1 MAKNRN
7 LIKNTSYNF
16 KLRSRPSFFIGAYII
31 LGSILIKTII
41 SGFTTDASPFGFLTV
56 NYLESF
62 IFICT
67 LLVVIFSL
75 LAFFFGN
82 RKHERKIGNKVWNR
96 NSKKMMWL
104 LFCLLIILYL
114 FEFYLL
120 RIGQEAFIIP
130 TFIIGY
136 GLLLLALNFSKK
148 ISLYQFSIAC
158 FLIGFIPLFVD
169 GFAFY
174 SLIILGIAHCVFSF
188 LNRISNDT

>member
-1 MAKNRN
+1 MAKNKN
-7 LIKNTSYNF
+7 LIKNTLYNF
-16 KLRSRPSFFIGAYII
+16 KLRSRPSFFIGTYII
-31 LGSILIKTII
+31 LGSLLIKTVI

-67 LLVVIFSL
+67 LLVIIFSL

-82 RKHERKIGNKVWNR
+82 RKHERKIGNKIWNR

-104 LFCLLIILYL
+104 LLCLLTILYL

-148 ISLYQFSIAC
+148 TSLYQFSIAC
-158 FLIGFIPLFVD
+158 FLIGFIPLFID
-169 GFAFY
+169 GFGFY
-174 SLIILGIAHCVFSF
+174 SLITLGISHYTYAYLTKV
-188 LNRISNDT
+188 

>member
-1 MAKNRN
+1 MAKNKN

-16 KLRSRPSFFIGAYII
+16 KLRSRPSFFIGTYII
-31 LGSILIKTII
+31 LGSLLIKTVI

-56 NYLESF
+56 NFLELF
-62 IFICT
+62 IFIITGIC
-67 LLVVIFSL
+67 VIFSL

-82 RKHERKIGNKVWNR
+82 RKHERKIGNKIWNR

-104 LFCLLIILYL
+104 LLCLLTILYL

-148 ISLYQFSIAC
+148 TSLYQFSIAC
-158 FLIGFIPLFVD
+158 FLIGFIPLFID
-169 GFAFY
+169 GFGFY
-174 SLIILGIAHCVFSF
+174 SLITLGISHYTYAYLTKV
-188 LNRISNDT
+188 

>member
-1 MAKNRN
+1 MAKNKN
-7 LIKNTSYNF
+7 LIKNTLYNF
-16 KLRSRPSFFIGAYII
+16 KLRSRPSFFIGTYII
-31 LGSILIKTII
+31 LGSLLIKTVI

-82 RKHERKIGNKVWNR
+82 RKHERKIGNKIWNR

-104 LFCLLIILYL
+104 LLCLLTILYL

-148 ISLYQFSIAC
+148 TSLYQFSIAC
-158 FLIGFIPLFVD
+158 FLIGFIPLFID
-169 GFAFY
+169 GFGFY
-174 SLIILGIAHCVFSF
+174 SLITLGISHYIYAYLTKV
-188 LNRISNDT
+188 